1 MMPKMPITRH
11 SSFNVNR
18 SGGLF
23 QLKLWPQGR
32 APAVLLVILSSLF
45 WQGCSVRRYAIN
57 TLADALSQSGKTF
70 SSDDD
75 PELVRGAL
83 PFSLK
88 LVESLLAES
97 PKHEGLL
104 LAACQG
110 FTQYS
115 YAFIQQDADEIEG
128 KDLSAANVLRARAR
142 RLYLR
147 ARNYGLRGLDL
158 KYVNFEK
165 RLRSDPKTAAEKVG
179 VSDVPLLYWTA
190 SSWGAAIALSKD
202 DPELIADLPF
212 VEALIDRAFQLKE
225 DFDHGAIH
233 TFLITFEG
241 SRQGVKGDATVRSRT
256 HFQRAM
262 ELSSGKLASP
272 LVSFVEAVSIGR
284 QDKAEFQSLLGQA
297 LKVDA
302 NANPE
307 WLLQNLV
314 MQRRARWLLS
324 RMDELFVD

>member
-1 MMPKMPITRH
+1 MVISSN
-11 SSFNVNR
+11 SSFKINR
-18 SGGLF
+18 PGDLF
-23 QLKLWPQGR
+23 QLNLWPQSQIL
-32 APAVLLVILSSLF
+32 VLLLIPFLSLLC
-45 WQGCSVRRYAIN
+45 QGCSVRRYAIN

-70 SSDDD
+70 SSDED
-75 PELVRGAL
+75 PELIRGAL

-97 PKHEGLL
+97 PKHQGLL

-115 YAFIQQDADEIEG
+115 YAFIQQDADEIEA
-128 KDLSAANVLRARAR
+128 KDLGAANILRVRAR

-147 ARNYGLRGLDL
+147 ARNYGLRGLED
-158 KYVNFEK
+158 KYDNFE
-165 RLRSDPKTAAEKVG
+165 RSLRKDPKFAVERAT

-190 SSWGAAIALSKD
+190 SAWGAAIALSKD

-212 VEALIDRAFQLKE
+212 VEALIDHAMQLKE

-233 TFLITFEG
+233 TFLITYEA
-241 SRQGVKGDATVRSRT
+241 SRQGAKGDASLRSRN

-262 ELSSGKLASP
+262 QLSAGQLASP
-272 LVSFVEAVSIGR
+272 LVSFVEAVSIGK
-284 QDKAEFQSLLGQA
+284 QNKAEFQSLLSQA
-297 LKVDA
+297 LKIDA

-307 WLLQNLV
+307 WRLQNLV